1 MTAHLTQKEN
11 FLRVARGEMPETVPI
26 STYFTPG
33 IEPLM
38 TMADPCIL
46 GDFRGP
52 GGGIDPWGVTFV
64 TGEEIDFAALP
75 KPNDFILTDITKWR
89 DVIKAPDYTG
99 FDWEAAAR
107 ADRKKF
113 VQNPDQTAF
122 VLSGYADLFQQFIG
136 FMGFTEGLCAIY
148 EETEEVEELFDYM
161 LAHSLYITKNLLHYY
176 KPEGYYLLDDTASKL
191 QPFISPKMFK
201 ELLVPRYK
209 QCLDLVRD
217 EGIPIF
223 YHNCGRCEDLIPDMV
238 EIGVNVWDPAQME
251 NDLLAIKENFG
262 PKLAI
267 NGAYEYRMP
276 TTWPDVDEEEVRQTV
291 RDTFD
296 KMAPGGGYIF
306 SGAVTSLDF
315 GDPKVQEVNG
325 WILEEAQRLSKTAYQ

>member
-11 FLRVARGEMPETVPI
+11 FLRVATGQMPEYVPI
-26 STYFTPG
+26 STFGMPG
-33 IEPLM
+33 VEPLM

-75 KPNDFILTDITKWR
+75 KPNDFILTDVTKWR
-89 DVIKAPDYTG
+89 DVIKAPDYSG

-107 ADRKKF
+107 NDRQKF
-113 VQNPDQTAF
+113 VKDPDQTAF
-122 VLSGYADLFQQFIG
+122 VLAGYADLFQQFIG

-148 EETEEVEELFDYM
+148 EETEEVEELMDYM
-161 LAHSLYITKNLLHYY
+161 LEHSLYITKNLLHYY
-176 KPEGYYLLDDTASKL
+176 KPDGYYLLDDTASKL
-191 QPFISPKMFK
+191 QPFISPKIFK

-209 QCLDLVRD
+209 QCLDLVRE

-238 EIGVNVWDPAQME
+238 DIGVNVWDPAQIE
-251 NDLLAIKENFG
+251 NDLVAIKEKFG

-267 NGAYEYRMP
+267 NGGYEYRMP
-276 TTWPDVDEEEVRQTV
+276 ATWPNVDEEEVRQTV
-291 RDTFD
+291 RYTYD
-296 KMAPGGGYIF
+296 KMAPNGGFIF
-306 SGAVTSLDF
+306 SGMVTSLDF
-315 GDPKVQEVNG
+315 GDPKVIEVNG
-325 WILEEAQRLSKTAYQ
+325 WIFDEAQKLSKTVYQ